1 MYSIELVVY
10 FKKIMVIQLRG
21 MNINRKSHFIALI
34 ALLIAVK
41 LSSSS
46 PIENDAQLVI
56 KKTLK

>member
-1 MYSIELVVY
+1 
-10 FKKIMVIQLRG
+10 MVIQVRS
-21 MNINRKSHFIALI
+21 MNIDRKSHFIALMLI

-46 PIENDAQLVI
+46 SIKNYAQLVI